1 MISCFYCQIKEQQHK
16 NEFIFLS
23 VFLALQS
30 NDKTAISY
38 SQPAYLFTI
47 FPKSMCSHVL
57 LIYYPRQRALLLF
70 EFPGPLLS

>member
-1 MISCFYCQIKEQQHK
+1 MNLYFNQ
-16 NEFIFLS
+16 L
-23 VFLALQS
+23 FLALQS

-57 LIYYPRQRALLLF
+57 LIYYPRQRTLLLL
-70 EFPGPLLS
+70 EFPGLLLS